1 VRRALLVLLVALSL
15 LVVACGDDDA
25 TTPTTTTAAG
35 GDVALELTGPGGTVS
50 LTMADLQ
57 AMPATEGWGGF
68 VSSTGAITI
77 PELFRG
83 VSLADLAAEVGGITD
98 GMGLTITAEDGYA
111 MTLSFA
117 QAVNGDF
124 ITYDPST
131 GAEITPSGPLY
142 PIVAYSRNDAPL
154 GDDEG
159 PLRLEVV
166 SDERYQVVDGHWT
179 VKWVTTLEVKEMA
192 AEWTLNIEG
201 LTGETMDRGT
211 FESGA
216 NCHEAEWTDDEGR
229 VWSGIPLWLLAG
241 RLDGGPS
248 HGDDSYDD
256 AAAEAGYTIEV
267 IAADGYSA
275 TIDSDLFHRN
285 EAIIVANA
293 VDGEALPEEDF
304 PLRLVGDGLSGGEM
318 VSQIVSLVGHF
329 AGVEGGEGDGQAA
342 PGPNAAL
349 AITGAV
355 GAEFTLDA
363 TTLAG
368 IEVVEITAEHP
379 RDGSRQYTGVRLNDL
394 LDLAEADAA
403 AETLVLTASDGY
415 SVRVGFADVRACAD
429 CLVAFNDDGGFDLVL
444 PDMEMSAWVKD
455 VVAIEV
461 L

>member
-1 VRRALLVLLVALSL
+1 
-15 LVVACGDDDA
+15 
-25 TTPTTTTAAG
+25 
-35 GDVALELTGPGGTVS
+35 
-50 LTMADLQ
+50 
-57 AMPATEGWGGF
+57 
-68 VSSTGAITI
+68 
-77 PELFRG
+77 
-83 VSLADLAAEVGGITD
+83 
-98 GMGLTITAEDGYA
+98 
-111 MTLSFA
+111 
-117 QAVNGDF
+117 
-124 ITYDPST
+124 
-131 GAEITPSGPLY
+131 
-142 PIVAYSRNDAPL
+142 
-154 GDDEG
+154 
-159 PLRLEVV
+159 
-166 SDERYQVVDGHWT
+166 VDGHWT

-275 TIDSDLFHRN
+275 TIDSGLFHRN
-285 EAIIVANA
+285 ESIIVANA
-293 VDGEALPEEDF
+293 VDGEALAPEDF

-349 AITGAV
+349 AITGAA

-379 RDGSRQYTGVRLNDL
+379 RDGSLQYTGVRLNDL

-455 VVAIEV
+455 VVTIEV